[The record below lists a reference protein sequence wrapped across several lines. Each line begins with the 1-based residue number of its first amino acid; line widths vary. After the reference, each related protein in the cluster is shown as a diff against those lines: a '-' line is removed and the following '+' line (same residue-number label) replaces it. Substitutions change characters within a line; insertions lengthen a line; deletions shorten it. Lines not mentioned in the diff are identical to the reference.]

1 MITYKNQNVRGD
13 SKAQVQKLPINRKTK
28 EWRERQVDY
37 VISATRSMRSGSEKE
52 RMDENNKLYLGEID
66 LKKIKYVID
75 PFDQK
80 DGFPAVPHNVNIIK
94 PKVDLLIGEE
104 INTSVKPSAYCTS
117 AKASEQINEQKIGEI
132 ANYMLNSL
140 MSTMSEE
147 GAAAFQEQLASGE
160 IKDPKEVLGLSGSL
174 TFKSSIEESART
186 LMEYLYEYLNI
197 KDIFTSGFFDL
208 LTNGRQMYYAG
219 IVSGEPN
226 LERVDPSS
234 IDYVASS
241 SDNKGLYKVIE
252 DSEMICRTSYMT
264 PVEIYDRLYHIATE
278 KDLDSILE
286 LSGNGNDRFPSST
299 AKGGSLDYNKLDFTS
314 YTNNLNSAQGRL
326 PVYHV
331 LWRSFTKVGFLV
343 YLDELNVPQ
352 STIVSEDYAVTG
364 NEQSLTWEWIPEIW
378 EGYRIGEDIYIGIK
392 PLEYQNITQENLLTQ
407 KMPYFGIELMPG
419 SCIVDVLKPL
429 QYLYVIIWY
438 RLELALAR
446 DNGRV
451 LNMDIRKIPKSLG
464 IDPAKWLHLLSSVG
478 VNFYNPS
485 DTGFDNNED
494 VIRDTAT
501 GITGTDLSMSNVI
514 AEYVNILERIESVAE
529 QISGITRQRSGFTK
543 SSEYVGAIEQSIG
556 QSSLI
561 TEPIFWAHET
571 CKRSVLRYLINMS
584 KDVYYAMDKKFLSY
598 TTSDGARAAAELDED
613 FFFEDYDVFISSS
626 RKESKDLA
634 LIKSLYQAAM
644 QNGTNLSDIATII
657 SLNSVESIKSELKK
671 LEEQKAESE
680 EAAAQRELQMQER
693 LLQSKEQ
700 AEAQA
705 NELEMMKM
713 DLEKYKIDSTNQTK
727 IAVAELQALGYGS
740 MNSDGGD
747 PSGNIS
753 DEAEASQLEIA
764 KTAESQIK
772 ALRER
777 GKALLDLEE
786 MRLKGKKLD
795 NDIKVSNEKL
805 KLESEKLSIERKKV
819 KAYNSSKTKK

>member
-1 MITYKNQNVRGD
+1 MITYNNRHIN
-13 SKAQVQKLPINRKTK
+13 SEIKAQAQKLPISKKNK
-28 EWRERQVDY
+28 EWREKQVDY
-37 VISATRSMRSGSEKE
+37 VISASRSMKSGSEKK
-52 RMDENNKLYLGEID
+52 RMEENYKLYLGEVD
-66 LKKIKYVID
+66 LKKLKYVID
-75 PFDQK
+75 PFNQK
-80 DGFPAVPHNVNIIK
+80 DGFPAVPHNVNIVK
-94 PKVDLLIGEE
+94 SKVDLLVGEE
-104 INTSVKPSAYCTS
+104 INTAVKPSAYCTS
-117 AKASEQINEQKIGEI
+117 AKASEQINKQKIDAI
-132 ANYMLNSL
+132 TQYMLSSL
-140 MSTMSEE
+140 MSSMSEE
-147 GAAAFQEQLASGE
+147 GLASFQQQLQSGE
-160 IKDPKEVLGLSGSL
+160 IKDPKDILGLSPGL
-174 TFKSSIEESART
+174 TFKSAIEESART

-208 LTNGRQMYYAG
+208 LINGKQVYYAG
-219 IVSGEPN
+219 IISGEPN
-226 LERVDPSS
+226 LERVSPDS
-234 IDYVASS
+234 IDYVTTTAE
-241 SDNKGLYKVIE
+241 NRGVYTTIE

-264 PVEIYDRLYHIATE
+264 PTEIYDRLYHIATE
-278 KDLDSILE
+278 SDLDRILE
-286 LSGNGNDRFPSST
+286 MSGDGNSTFPSKD
-299 AKGGSLDYNKLDFTS
+299 KGGPLDYNKVDFKFES
-314 YTNNLNSAQGRL
+314 NELNGMGGKL

-331 LWRSFTKVGFLV
+331 LWRSFAKIGFLT
-343 YLDELNVPQ
+343 YLDETGNPQ
-352 STIVSEDYAVTG
+352 STIVSEDYVSNG

-378 EGYRIGEDIYIGIK
+378 EGYRVGDDIYIGIK
-392 PLEYQNITQENLLTQ
+392 PLEYQNINEENLLTQ
-407 KMPYFGIELMPG
+407 KMPYFGIELAPG
-419 SCIVDVLKPL
+419 SSIVDVLKPL
-429 QYLYVIIWY
+429 QYLYIIIWY

-494 VIRDTAT
+494 SIRDTST

-561 TEPIFWAHET
+561 TEPIFWAHES
-571 CKRSVLRYLINMS
+571 CKRSTLRYLVNMS
-584 KDVYYAMDKKFLSY
+584 KDVFYAMDKKFLSY
-598 TTSDGARAAAELDED
+598 ITSDGARAAGTLDDD

-644 QNGTNLSDIATII
+644 QNGTSLSDVATII
-657 SLNSVESIKSELKK
+657 SLNSVEAIKGELRRLDEEKAQSEQAQMQQ
-671 LEEQKAESE
+671 EQ
-680 EAAAQRELQMQER
+680 QMQER
-693 LLQSKEQ
+693 ILQSKEQ
-700 AEAQA
+700 ADALA

-727 IAVAELQALGYGS
+727 IAVAELQALGFANNNSGS
-740 MNSDGGD
+740 
-747 PSGNIS
+747 PSGDITS
-753 DEAEASQLEIA
+753 EAEESQLEIA

-786 MRLKGKKLD
+786 MKLKSKKLD

-819 KAYNSSKTKK
+819 KSYGSSKK

>member
-1 MITYKNQNVRGD
+1 MITYNNRHID
-13 SKAQVQKLPINRKTK
+13 NEIKAQAQKLPISKKNK
-28 EWRERQVDY
+28 EWREKQVDY
-37 VISATRSMRSGSEKE
+37 VISAARSMKSDSEKK
-52 RMDENNKLYLGEID
+52 RMEENYKLYLGEVD
-66 LKKIKYVID
+66 LKKLKYVID
-75 PFDQK
+75 PFNQK
-80 DGFPAVPHNVNIIK
+80 DGFPAVPHNVNIVK
-94 PKVDLLIGEE
+94 SKVDLLVGEE

-117 AKASEQINEQKIGEI
+117 AKASEQINEQKIN
-132 ANYMLNSL
+132 AVTQYMLNSL
-140 MSTMSEE
+140 MSAMSEE
-147 GAAAFQEQLASGE
+147 GLAAFQQKLQSGE
-160 IKDPKEVLGLSGSL
+160 IQDPKDILGLSPGI

-197 KDIFTSGFFDL
+197 KDVFTSGFFDL
-208 LTNGRQMYYAG
+208 LVNGKQVYYAG
-219 IVSGEPN
+219 IVSGEPS
-226 LERVDPSS
+226 LERVDPESL
-234 IDYVASS
+234 DYVSTT
-241 SDNKGLYKVIE
+241 SDSRGMHTTIE

-264 PVEIYDRLYHIATE
+264 PTEIYDRLYHIAKE
-278 KDLDSILE
+278 SDLDKILE
-286 LSGNGNDRFPSST
+286 MSGNGNDRFPSST
-299 AKGGSLDYNKLDFTS
+299 SKGGAMDYNKIDFKLQQN
-314 YTNNLNSAQGRL
+314 YINSTHGKL

-331 LWRSFTKVGFLV
+331 LWRSFTKVGFLT
-343 YLDELNVPQ
+343 YIDESGQEQ
-352 STIVSEDYAVTG
+352 STIVSEDYAMTG
-364 NEQSLTWEWIPEIW
+364 NEQTLTWEWIPEIW
-378 EGYRIGEDIYIGIK
+378 EGYRVGEDIYIGIQ
-392 PLEYQNITQENLLTQ
+392 PLEYQNITEENLLTQ
-407 KMPYFGIELMPG
+407 KMPYFGIELAPG
-419 SCIVDVLKPL
+419 SSIVDVLKPL
-429 QYLYVIIWY
+429 QYLYIIIWY

-494 VIRDTAT
+494 SIRDTST

-561 TEPIFWAHET
+561 TEPIFWAHEA
-571 CKRSVLRYLINMS
+571 CKRSTLRYLINMS

-598 TTSDGARAAAELDED
+598 ITSDGAKTAGMLDD
-613 FFFEDYDVFISSS
+613 GFFFEDYDVFISSS
-626 RKESKDLA
+626 RKESKDLT

-644 QNGTNLSDIATII
+644 QNGTSLSDVATII
-657 SLNSVESIKSELKK
+657 SLNSIEAI
-671 LEEQKAESE
+671 KAELRRLDE
-680 EAAAQRELQMQER
+680 EKAQAEQAQMQREQEMQER
-693 LLQSKEQ
+693 MLQSKEQ

-727 IAVAELQALGYGS
+727 IAVAELQALGFANN
-740 MNSDGGD
+740 NSETSSTGD
-747 PSGNIS
+747 ITN
-753 DEAEASQLEIA
+753 EAEESQLEIA

-786 MRLKGKKLD
+786 MKLKSKKLD

-819 KAYNSSKTKK
+819 KSYGASKK